1 MKIQRLDHAATLRNV
16 ETSGGPR
23 ESSIRIVSTP
33 FEALEPRDLSR
44 REHTRWLFNS
54 CYPFINLSLKSSRN
68 IESSPADYSKS
79 SCSKE
84 HCARYGRRDGYP
96 LIDSTSM
103 ELYFHI
109 HKFPTI
115 VSLQSISYRARSIN
129 SFDKHSRCF
138 SLAEETREF
147 LRYLI
152 TKVGKYRDI
161 LRHRLELRFNSR
173 IDVFPVIPPR

>member
-1 MKIQRLDHAATLRNV
+1 MKNQRLDHAATLRNV

-44 REHTRWLFNS
+44 RKHTRWLFNS
-54 CYPFINLSLKSSRN
+54 CYHFINLSLKSSRN

-84 HCARYGRRDGYP
+84 HCARYGRPDGYP

-115 VSLQSISYRARSIN
+115 VFRSSRFRIEHGLSILSIN
-129 SFDKHSRCF
+129 TRGASR
-138 SLAEETREF
+138 
-147 LRYLI
+147 
-152 TKVGKYRDI
+152 
-161 LRHRLELRFNSR
+161 SR
-173 IDVFPVIPPR
+173 RKLGNFFVI